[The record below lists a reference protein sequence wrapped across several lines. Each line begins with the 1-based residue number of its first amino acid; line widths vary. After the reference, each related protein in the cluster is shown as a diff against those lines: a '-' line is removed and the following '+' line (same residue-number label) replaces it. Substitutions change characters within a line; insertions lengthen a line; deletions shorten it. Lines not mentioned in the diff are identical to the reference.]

1 MRLIHEVIDSI
12 QEWHD
17 EETTPLGAAL
27 TEVLGGERGSLPDL
41 ADRFAKAGFTP
52 ILESWIGDGPIQP
65 IEPRELRVVLGNER
79 VGDLATLTGLPSD
92 QFLAIFARVL
102 PSTVHRMTRHPEVE
116 APEAVQRTRP
126 RRGAS
131 DAA

>member
-1 MRLIHEVIDSI
+1 MRLIHEVIDNL

-41 ADRFAKAGFTP
+41 AAHFAKAGLTP
-52 ILESWIGDGPIQP
+52 ILQSWIDEGPALPIDPRDLRIILGD
-65 IEPRELRVVLGNER
+65 ER
-79 VGDLATLTGLPSD
+79 VGDLATLTGLPSAE
-92 QFLAIFARVL
+92 FLAVFARVL

-116 APEAVQRTRP
+116 APASTHRNRP
-126 RRGAS
+126 RRGPS
-131 DAA
+131 DAD